1 MAKAP
6 AIWQIRLA
14 GPEGHVRERVEV
26 FRESGVTM
34 LDVTPVGA
42 DPARLIE
49 RVRGWL

>member
-1 MAKAP
+1 MARTP
-6 AIWQIRLA
+6 AIWQICLA